1 MKEYGPSASSCSPS
15 TVIKFSCHLHGLSR
29 PTSSQSSL
37 KARLVSQSAA
47 RRRPASAARPS
58 ASLSGALAW
67 SSIQRSR
74 SNSCTHCA
82 CNAAFEQ
89 RQSSCSESI
98 RPEPCARFQCSSLRL
113 KCMPLDRRWQSQ
125 SACQCLS
132 DAVGPL
138 AGGTETGCSGRDA
151 DGHGAEHAKAHQVR
165 LCPQMHMPPDLALLP
180 VWQG

>member
-15 TVIKFSCHLHGLSR
+15 TVIKSRCHLHGLSR
-29 PTSSQSSL
+29 PNLSQSSW

-47 RRRPASAARPS
+47 CRLPASAARPS

-67 SSIQRSR
+67 SSIQRCR

-82 CNAAFEQ
+82 CNAAFEE
-89 RQSSCSESI
+89 RKSSCCRSI
-98 RPEPCARFQCSSLRL
+98 RPELRAPFQCSSLRL
-113 KCMPLDRRWQSQ
+113 ECRPLDRRWHSQ

-138 AGGTETGCSGRDA
+138 AGGTEAGCSGRDA

-165 LCPQMHMPPDLALLP
+165 LCP
-180 VWQG
+180 